1 MGDNAPGQSGSAT
14 SSAPNNPGAQP
25 NPPKSTATNSK
36 TTTQKE
42 TISHT
47 LTLKPG
53 STYIYPTTALTTVVT
68 RSGLLFTTTT
78 PGYFTI
84 ATYESS
90 LYYYTTSGNHK
101 SIVCTETL
109 TQETVLKVTA
119 SNEDDA
125 QSSFTS
131 MLHSIEKQA
140 KPTHIPITKDTV
152 VPCSGTSGLSAGEK
166 AGIGV
171 GASIGGLL
179 IIGLMFF
186 LFWRRRKRQQ
196 REGGRAYVDAKAE
209 LEGDPARAYRKGEA
223 KKGAA
228 ELEGRD
234 IAEAPQKVEEIGD
247 RTSRYEL
254 EGNWRGNELR

>member
-1 MGDNAPGQSGSAT
+1 V
-14 SSAPNNPGAQP
+14 
-25 NPPKSTATNSK
+25 
-36 TTTQKE
+36 
-42 TISHT
+42 
-47 LTLKPG
+47 
-53 STYIYPTTALTTVVT
+53 LTTVVT
-68 RSGLLFTTTT
+68 RSGLLFTRTT

-152 VPCSGTSGLSAGEK
+152 VPCAGKTGLSTGEK

-179 IIGLMFF
+179 IIGLIFF
-186 LFWRRRKRQQ
+186 LLWRRRKRQQ
-196 REGGRAYVDAKAE
+196 REGGRPYVDAKAE
-209 LEGDPARAYRKGEA
+209 LEGDQARAYRKGEA

-234 IAEAPQKVEEIGD
+234 IAEAPQKVEEIGNT
-247 RTSRYEL
+247 TSRYEL
-254 EGNWRGNELR
+254 EGDWRGNELR